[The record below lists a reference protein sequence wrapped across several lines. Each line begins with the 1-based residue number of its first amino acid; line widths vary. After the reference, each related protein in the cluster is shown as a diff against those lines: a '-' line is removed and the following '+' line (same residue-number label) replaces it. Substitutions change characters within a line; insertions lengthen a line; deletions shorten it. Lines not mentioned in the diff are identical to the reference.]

1 LVSKKPEDGYEW
13 SFETELE
20 GSLYGGQGDRNAARG
35 GETPPTTNAEYCGQ
49 GDYGEVSPA
58 SEEPDDGHEWSWE
71 AEVEKWSKGSQGDAS
86 EARGGQTPRLG
97 LHASSSRVVT
107 SGILR
112 PNWRNGRSWLD
123 DGPDRWMDGF
133 RFFWSLEW
141 TWSWR
146 RSVWSCPSEVRS
158 EE

>member
-86 EARGGQTPRLG
+86 EARGGQTPDVDTVG
-97 LHASSSRVVT
+97 SQGQ
-107 SGILR
+107 GI
-112 PNWRNGRSWLD
+112 
-123 DGPDRWMDGF
+123 DGEAGF
-133 RFFWSLEW
+133 TREQLEGGHEWNFEAELEKWSKLA
-141 TWSWR
+141 
-146 RSVWSCPSEVRS
+146 
-158 EE
+158 